1 MNSLF
6 SDFIVQALA
15 GIVGVF
21 VGVWL
26 ALILERKR
34 GDREEAKTETGRQ
47 EEYSRA
53 RHMVLGSV
61 IKNANEANRLRRRI
75 DKRKPSEL
83 LHPRLELSVWDA
95 VQTQFMQACTNIDE
109 RVRLAQFFD
118 GVRDLK
124 SFFDFHR
131 DLQLSI
137 AGAIHEHDPEL
148 AEILKDADQH
158 LRELVEDQ
166 RFNGVLLITDF
177 GEPVHKKLMGL
188 NQST

>member
-1 MNSLF
+1 MNQIF
-6 SDFIVQALA
+6 TDFVVQALA

-34 GDREEAKTETGRQ
+34 SMHEDTKTESGRQ
-47 EEYSRA
+47 EEYARA

-118 GVRDLK
+118 GVRELK

-137 AGAIHEHDPEL
+137 AGALDDKDPEL
-148 AEILKDADQH
+148 AEILRDADQH

-188 NQST
+188 SQPS